1 MLKGEFVGDSSLK
14 VIGALFAAIC
24 NLPSLFVVVAGN
36 SGGGP
41 FMAVARDFS
50 AIVKVVEH
58 AKLQCQLVLVG
69 SDVVPIKS
77 KRRIPVAYFQVAEHL
92 VIRAILFDDVDHMAN
107 WIRATTELNAS
118 RIGVK

>member
-50 AIVKVVEH
+50 AIVKVGGH
-58 AKLQCQLVLVG
+58 GKFQCQLVVVG
-69 SDVVPIKS
+69 GGVVPIKS
-77 KRRIPVAYFQVAEHL
+77 KRRIPVAYFQGAEQL
-92 VIRAILFDDVDHMAN
+92 VIRAILFGYVDHIAN
-107 WIRATTELNAS
+107 WI
-118 RIGVK
+118 